1 MTLGNMRANGVRME
15 RRRDLIRDKLL
26 ARPKSGVG
34 GAPMFRPIIKSLIVI
49 AGVIACASILSA
61 CEHSEPPLA
70 IAAPIIASPP
80 PPPKKWYKD
89 GAGTEEFQRT
99 RARCV
104 MNAYTAARPDDIRWS
119 IILATCMR
127 SEGWVLR

>member
-1 MTLGNMRANGVRME
+1 
-15 RRRDLIRDKLL
+15 
-26 ARPKSGVG
+26 
-34 GAPMFRPIIKSLIVI
+34 MFRPIIKSLIVI

-104 MNAYTAARPDDIRWS
+104 MNASTAAPMTDGRWTLIFAS
-119 IILATCMR
+119 CMR